1 MQNSEIVYKI
11 KLLGNLLELHDENPF
26 KVRALQNAYNTLKK
40 VADPIST
47 MAPEALGATQQTIKN
62 QFLIESIVICVF
74 GGSIGILL
82 GIIIGNLISMALDT
96 GFFVPWFWMMS
107 GYAICVI
114 VC

>member
-47 MAPEALGATQQTIKN
+47 MAPEALGA
-62 QFLIESIVICVF
+62 LPV
-74 GGSIGILL
+74 
-82 GIIIGNLISMALDT
+82 
-96 GFFVPWFWMMS
+96 
-107 GYAICVI
+107 
-114 VC
+114 